1 MAIGRTLASWTR
13 RLAPTPMSG
22 LSRAAL
28 RLLLP
33 ELAAEQRVAFLEQVA
48 ADCEALRAAGQS
60 ARALALVGAVDL
72 SAVPPGER
80 PEAALAV
87 RRLAHRL
94 RLSHAREADVGAQV
108 AELLVDLLAERLAE
122 SSARAMPARQVSAHN
137 DALTEVLA
145 LNLLREPFL
154 GLAERRAE
162 EVFDQALGSLEQ
174 AERQT
179 LAWHSL
185 GTTRML
191 RELSNQVREL
201 REAMRAGVPAAAPAE
216 APAALRSRERSRR

>member
-13 RLAPTPMSG
+13 RLAPTPMSH
-22 LSRAAL
+22 LWRAAL

-33 ELAAEQRVAFLEQVA
+33 ELPATERAAFLEQVA
-48 ADCEALRAAGQS
+48 LDCEALRAQGRS
-60 ARALALVGAVDL
+60 ARALALVATVELGAM
-72 SAVPPGER
+72 PPAER
-80 PEAALAV
+80 AEAALAV

-94 RLSHAREADVGAQV
+94 RLSHAREADLGARV
-108 AELLVDLLAERLAE
+108 ADLLVDLLAERLAE

-154 GLAERRAE
+154 GLQERQPAELFARA
-162 EVFDQALGSLEQ
+162 LTSLEE

-179 LAWHSL
+179 RAWRSL
-185 GTTRML
+185 GTTRTL
-191 RELSNQVREL
+191 RDLAAQVREL
-201 REAMRAGVPAAAPAE
+201 RDAVLGGAE
-216 APAALRSRERSRR
+216 APEAEVALPRREPLGR